1 MSSSECYSHLQ
12 LYFQGDCRHSACVTR
27 ISSQVDSLIHE
38 IRPTFILQG
47 DVKAVLHFFHS
58 SVFAVGKGS
67 FGLLFPKLDTCHF
80 TSPINLAQRSYILI
94 L

>member
-12 LYFQGDCRHSACVTR
+12 LYIQGDCHSARVTR

-38 IRPTFILQG
+38 IRLTFIFQG
-47 DVKAVLHFFHS
+47 DVKVVLHFFHS
-58 SVFAVGKGS
+58 PVFAVGKGS
-67 FGLLFPKLDTCHF
+67 FGLLFPTPDPCHF

-94 L
+94 F